1 MFQGYGLT
9 EAAPIISANVPLKH
23 KLGSSGFIVENLQLK
38 ICDANGKEL
47 PVGDKGEI
55 VVKGENVMAEYWKNE
70 SATRESIKDGWLYTG
85 DMGYLDKDGFLYVLG
100 RFKSLLIASDGEKY
114 SPEGIEEA
122 ITEHSPFIDQMMLFN
137 NQSLYTVALV
147 VPNKERIL
155 SWVKE
160 NKLDIHQQETQ
171 KSILKLLESE
181 IDKFR
186 SNGIFA
192 GQFPERWLPTTF
204 AVLGESFTE
213 QNKFLNSTLKMVRG
227 KITEFYQNRI
237 EYMFTAEGKDVCNHQ
252 NITIIS
258 RMRES

>member
-1 MFQGYGLT
+1 
-9 EAAPIISANVPLKH
+9 
-23 KLGSSGFIVENLQLK
+23 
-38 ICDANGKEL
+38 
-47 PVGDKGEI
+47 
-55 VVKGENVMAEYWKNE
+55 
-70 SATRESIKDGWLYTG
+70 
-85 DMGYLDKDGFLYVLG
+85 
-100 RFKSLLIASDGEKY
+100 
-114 SPEGIEEA
+114 
-122 ITEHSPFIDQMMLFN
+122 
-137 NQSLYTVALV
+137 VALV

-258 RMRES
+258 RMREN